1 MGPDPDKREAPRE
14 TWQGKVAGEEQEVPS
29 KRIRRAQDIEDNK
42 ARDEEGKMHD
52 RERNC
57 CCACAA

>member
-14 TWQGKVAGEEQEVPS
+14 RGKVAGEEQEVPS
-29 KRIRRAQDIEDNK
+29 KRIRSAQDIEDNK

-52 RERNC
+52 KERNC
-57 CCACAA
+57 RCACAA